1 MALADDIQS
10 GGKALVYD
18 KGETIFRQ
26 GETDPHLYFVQKGFL
41 KAYYLTASG
50 KEYVKTF
57 VPEND
62 FIGSSNVYRYP
73 QTGCTFTLV
82 CLEPSRLLRLKYTDL
97 INIVQQTPE
106 SALALINMLID
117 VIAKKER
124 REFEFLCLSAE
135 ERYQQILKNTPEL
148 LKRATQNDIARYL
161 GITPVALSRIRS
173 RMTGNP
179 SSALMT

>member
-1 MALADDIQS
+1 MALTDDIEAS
-10 GGKALVYD
+10 GEALVYN
-18 KGETIFRQ
+18 KGAIIFRQ
-26 GETDPHLYFVQKGFL
+26 GEADPHLYLVQKGFL
-41 KAYYLTASG
+41 KAYYLTENG
-50 KEYVKTF
+50 KEYIKTF
-57 VPEND
+57 VLEKG
-62 FIGSSNVYRYP
+62 FIGSSNAYRHP

-82 CLEPSRLLRLKYTDL
+82 CLEPSRLVRLKYADL
-97 INIVQQTPE
+97 LDIVQQTPAR
-106 SALALINMLID
+106 SLALINMLID

-179 SSALMT
+179 SSPLMT